1 MKWDNRSMLRRF
13 VIALALCVPAVFADD
28 EMTKLRVEVKS
39 LSEKPVDR
47 ASVIV
52 TFIEGRSI
60 AKLGKKIQTRWE
72 LRTNQDGVAKIP
84 EIPQGKVRI
93 QVVARGYQTFG
104 QTFEVD
110 KPDQTLVVKLN
121 PPQPQYS
128 AH

>member
-1 MKWDNRSMLRRF
+1 M
-13 VIALALCVPAVFADD
+13 
-28 EMTKLRVEVKS
+28 
-39 LSEKPVDR
+39 
-47 ASVIV
+47 

-72 LRTNQDGVAKIP
+72 LRTTQEGLARIP

-104 QTFEVD
+104 QTFD
-110 KPDQTLVVKLN
+110 IDQPDQTLTIKLN

-128 AH
+128 VILTVTSGTLPASESAVSISLS

>member
-1 MKWDNRSMLRRF
+1 MLRRYL
-13 VIALALCVPAVFADD
+13 IALGVCVPALLGDD
-28 EMTKLRVEVKS
+28 DDMTKLRVEVKT
-39 LSEKPVDR
+39 LSQKPIDR

-52 TFIEGRSI
+52 TFVEGRSV
-60 AKLGKKIQTRWE
+60 AKLGKKIRTRWE
-72 LRTNQDGVAKIP
+72 LRTNQEGVAKIP
-84 EIPQGKVRI
+84 EIPQGKVRV

-110 KPDQTLVVKLN
+110 EPEQTLVIKLN

>member
-1 MKWDNRSMLRRF
+1 MLRRF
-13 VIALALCVPAVFADD
+13 VIALALCVPAMLADD
-28 EMTKLRVEVKS
+28 DDMTKLKVEVKS
-39 LSEKPVDR
+39 LSEKPIDR

-52 TFIEGRSI
+52 TFIEGRSLT
-60 AKLGKKIQTRWE
+60 KLGKKIQTRWE

-104 QTFEVD
+104 QTFDVD
-110 KPDQTLVVKLN
+110 KPDQTLTVKLN